1 MWILEGSSE
10 ASKHVSVL
18 LSPARRQFSV
28 GRAATN
34 DISIDFDKSVS
45 RAHGTLQVLDKSS
58 ATQMQSQSQLQ
69 TQIQKPSP
77 LLTFTDG
84 GSRLGSFVNGIQVPP
99 NSTIALTHGDE
110 LRLGA
115 AHAVFRIVEKSIVI
129 AFSGMKSN
137 AKNALSATAQSLGI
151 RVIGEFSPECTHLG
165 MTTLK
170 ITMKTVLAVAHGTKI
185 VTDAW
190 IHGIQSQL
198 NSNSFKLPNE
208 VDYIPSVKEDNL
220 TSKTFLPNDSR
231 KSLFAGKQF
240 LFFDAVELEM
250 FTPIVNICGG
260 SVVDCSSPNL
270 REQQLEHQMRQA
282 VSPIV
287 ISPEPLHPKFKK
299 IPAQIN
305 SKDNIIYAL
314 LHINVPDHLTVTP
327 QLHAATMLIT
337 QSQNP
342 SPEPATQIDFT
353 EPKIM
358 RASKPKNETKA
369 TQPDLEIPPSSPPIS
384 SAAVKI
390 AVPNTVPEMA
400 SNTIEDDDDDDLF
413 QDLFKRK
420 GKKPAS
426 SSSNTIRNTG
436 HDLPLSSNIIPNTA
450 MPAASSSS
458 SSRRMESRLGHT
470 NYSADSIPAT
480 ANQFSQ
486 SQNGVSSTAPKK
498 NLLADRLSILMNTPG
513 PLKLAKPKVADATVG
528 GAKPGI
534 DGNGGLEQRRVTAFP
549 SYSVDE
555 EVSAPS
561 GPARSSVRRAGE
573 DVPLPEAKKA
583 RPAEEKVPESDGKP
597 SPTSTAPVKQ
607 AAVPKK
613 KASEPST
620 QNSSR
625 QFTNAATVISNKPTT
640 SKKLKE
646 EDDEKELVPA
656 SDNDAMDEDAT
667 ASKSKSDDAPPDAS
681 IIVEFAKGMVV
692 KQGIRSKSVFGGKL
706 LESPSN
712 QRNFKRFRKNQVG
725 FAVLRK
731 PVALEL
737 A

>member
-1 MWILEGSSE
+1 
-10 ASKHVSVL
+10 
-18 LSPARRQFSV
+18 
-28 GRAATN
+28 
-34 DISIDFDKSVS
+34 
-45 RAHGTLQVLDKSS
+45 
-58 ATQMQSQSQLQ
+58 MQSQSQLQ
-69 TQIQKPSP
+69 TQIQKASP

-151 RVIGEFSPECTHLG
+151 RVIGDFSPECTHPG

-198 NSNSFKLPNE
+198 NSNLFKLPNE
-208 VDYIPSVKEDNL
+208 VDFIPSVKEDNL

-240 LFFDAVELEM
+240 LFFDGVELEM

-260 SVVDCSSPNL
+260 SVIDCSSPNL
-270 REQQLEHQMRQA
+270 SEQQLEHQMRQA

-337 QSQNP
+337 QSQNF

-353 EPKIM
+353 EPKIA
-358 RASKPKNETKA
+358 RASKPKNESKEA
-369 TQPDLEIPPSSPPIS
+369 PPDIEIPPSIPATS

-390 AVPNTVPEMA
+390 AVPENVPEIA

-420 GKKPAS
+420 GKKPAL
-426 SSSNTIRNTG
+426 SSSNTKRNVA
-436 HDLPLSSNIIPNTA
+436 HNLPLSSSVIPNTA

-458 SSRRMESRLGHT
+458 RSRMESQLGHT
-470 NYSADSIPAT
+470 NYSVNSVPAT

-498 NLLADRLSILMNTPG
+498 NLLADRLSMLMNTPG
-513 PLKLAKPKVADATVG
+513 PLKLTKPKVADVTG
-528 GAKPGI
+528 GAKLGV
-534 DGNGGLEQRRVTAFP
+534 DGNGGLDQKRVTAFP
-549 SYSVDE
+549 SYTVE
-555 EVSAPS
+555 EEDSAPP
-561 GPARSSVRRAGE
+561 GPPRSNVRRAGE
-573 DVPLPEAKKA
+573 ELPLPEAKKA
-583 RPAEEKVPESDGKP
+583 RLAEEKAPESDRKP
-597 SPTSTAPVKQ
+597 SPTSTAPIKQ

-620 QNSSR
+620 QNPSR
-625 QFTNAATVISNKPTT
+625 QFTNAATVISNKPPT

-646 EDDEKELVPA
+646 EGEKELVPA

-692 KQGIRSKSVFGGKL
+692 KQGVRSKSVFGGKL
-706 LESPSN
+706 LESPAN
-712 QRNFKRFRKNQVG
+712 QRNFKRFKKNQVG

-731 PVALEL
+731 PVAWSSHEMLHCV
-737 A
+737 

>member
-1 MWILEGSSE
+1 MQG
-10 ASKHVSVL
+10 KDVSVL

-45 RAHGTLQVLDKSS
+45 RSHGILQVVDKSA
-58 ATQMQSQSQLQ
+58 ATQMQSQSQFQ
-69 TQIQKPSP
+69 TQTQSPLGSQKASP

-151 RVIGEFSPECTHLG
+151 RVIGDFSPECTHLG

-185 VTDAW
+185 
-190 IHGIQSQL
+190 
-198 NSNSFKLPNE
+198 
-208 VDYIPSVKEDNL
+208 EDNL
-220 TSKTFLPNDSR
+220 TSETFLPNDSR

-250 FTPIVNICGG
+250 FTPIVNVCGG

-270 REQQLEHQMRQA
+270 SEQQLEQQMRQA

-287 ISPEPLHPKFKK
+287 ISPEPLYPKFKK
-299 IPAQIN
+299 ITALIN

-314 LHINVPDHLTVTP
+314 LHINAPDHLTVTP
-327 QLHAATMLIT
+327 QLHAATMLAT
-337 QSQNP
+337 QIRNP
-342 SPEPATQIDFT
+342 SPEPATQIDFS
-353 EPKIM
+353 EPKIT
-358 RASKPKNETKA
+358 RAPKPKSDIKA
-369 TQPDLEIPPSSPPIS
+369 APSDLEIPPSIPPSS
-384 SAAVKI
+384 SAAVNI
-390 AVPNTVPEMA
+390 AVPNIPEIV
-400 SNTIEDDDDDDLF
+400 SNTIDDDDDDLF

-420 GKKPAS
+420 GKKPTTS
-426 SSSNTIRNTG
+426 STSNTKRNTA
-436 HDLPLSSNIIPNTA
+436 HDLPLSSSVIPNTA
-450 MPAASSSS
+450 MPTASSASSS
-458 SSRRMESRLGHT
+458 RMDSQLGHT
-470 NYSADSIPAT
+470 NFSIDNIPAT

-486 SQNGVSSTAPKK
+486 SQNGTTAVPKK
-498 NLLADRLSILMNTPG
+498 NLLADRLSVLMNTPG
-513 PLKLAKPKVADATVG
+513 PLKLAKPKVAAVADSEDANS
-528 GAKPGI
+528 GA
-534 DGNGGLEQRRVTAFP
+534 DGKGGLEQRRVTEFP
-549 SYSVDE
+549 SYTVEE
-555 EVSAPS
+555 EVSVPS

-573 DVPLPEAKKA
+573 ELPLPDAKKA
-583 RPAEEKVPESDGKP
+583 RLAQDKSPESDRKH
-597 SPTSTAPVKQ
+597 SPTSSVPTKQ

-613 KASEPST
+613 KAAKSST
-620 QNSSR
+620 QNPPR
-625 QFTNAATVISNKPTT
+625 QFTNAATVVTINPAASE
-640 SKKLKE
+640 KLKE
-646 EDDEKELVPA
+646 GKDVKELVPA
-656 SDNDAMDEDAT
+656 SDNDAMDEEGT
-667 ASKSKSDDAPPDAS
+667 VSKQKSDDAPPDAS

-692 KQGIRSKSVFGGKL
+692 KQGVRSTSVFGGKL
-706 LESPSN
+706 LENPGN
-712 QRNFKRFRKNQVG
+712 QKDFKRFKKNQVG